1 MAHLAGASAPH
12 MLSIVTLTGSR
23 WPHDFLLLILHL
35 LSLPPLSVIFLV
47 SVLLVVRWPHNVCF
61 SVFFTI
67 IVLFHRHLLFFEE
80 VSNPVLFTSV
90 LRPGRILLGLLLLLA
105 LL

>member
-12 MLSIVTLTGSR
+12 MLSLVTLTGSR

-35 LSLPPLSVIFLV
+35 LSLAPFPVIFII

-61 SVFFTI
+61 SVFLTI
-67 IVLFHRHLLFFEE
+67 FVLLHRHLLFPEE

-90 LRPGRILLGLLLLLA
+90 LRPGRILLGLLLLA